1 MDVTEDDLLADA
13 RAALSD
19 GRPRRRVNGILTRV
33 TALIVVVGVM
43 AAIGF
48 VAYQGGQAAPATP
61 RRALPATPDAAFF
74 EVPAASGYPVPQSA
88 EPEETFEPAPSHPTA
103 RPSLSRRPQP
113 VTAVRS
119 HPSLLAATSSATSPA
134 VKKQPAPTRPAPT
147 TPTWQ
152 TVTIAGTQV
161 LNRGQ
166 SWSSNR
172 LRFALGTDG
181 NVVLTDQG
189 RQVWQTGTSGRGGVR
204 VVMQGDGNLVLYDT
218 KSNTVWSTRTDAH
231 VGAVLV
237 LGADGTLKINQRGTT
252 LWQA

>member
-1 MDVTEDDLLADA
+1 MDATEDDLLADA

-33 TALIVVVGVM
+33 TALVVVVGVM

-48 VAYQGGQAAPATP
+48 VAYQGGQAAPP
-61 RRALPATPDAAFF
+61 PRALPATPDAAFF
-74 EVPAASGYPVPQSA
+74 EVPAASEYPAPQSA
-88 EPEETFEPAPSHPTA
+88 EPEETFEPAPSLPTA
-103 RPSLSRRPQP
+103 RPSLSQRPQP
-113 VTAVRS
+113 VTGRS
-119 HPSLLAATSSATSPA
+119 HPSRLAATSPATSPA
-134 VKKQPAPTRPAPT
+134 VKKQPAQTRPAPT

-172 LRFALGTDG
+172 LRFVLGTDG

-218 KSNTVWSTRTDAH
+218 NSNTVWSTRTDAH

-252 LWQA
+252 LWRA